1 MSKQA
6 QILRFLQEGNTLTGL
21 EAWRLFG
28 IYRLAVPICR
38 LRKQGWNIRTEK
50 VLYPDGWYARY
61 RLENK
66 TSDGERRT

>member
-38 LRKQGWNIRTEK
+38 LRKQGWDIRTEK
-50 VLYPDGWYARY
+50 VLYTNGWFARY
-61 RLENK
+61 RLIDSNG
-66 TSDGERRT
+66 DGQQSQ